1 MDITN
6 IFQLVILLLSAL
18 VATFVIPLLKQKF
31 GQEKLNKVM
40 TYVEI
45 AVRAA
50 DQLFATDEG
59 KAKKEYVVNYLT
71 EMLKKQ
77 GLTVDIETLENMIE
91 AEVLKLHKQLKTE

>member
-1 MDITN
+1 MDITH

-50 DQLFATDEG
+50 DQLFNTDEG
-59 KAKKEYVVNYLT
+59 KAKKEYVVNYLK
-71 EMLKKQ
+71 EILKQQ
-77 GLTVDIETLENMIE
+77 GLTVDMETFENMIE

>member
-77 GLTVDIETLENMIE
+77 GLKVDMETLENMIE

>member
-6 IFQLVILLLSAL
+6 IFELVILLLSAL

-45 AVRAA
+45 AVHAA

-77 GLTVDIETLENMIE
+77 GLTVDMETLENMIE
-91 AEVLKLHKQLKTE
+91 AEVLKLHQQLKTE

>member
-77 GLTVDIETLENMIE
+77 GLTVDLETLENMIE

>member
-77 GLTVDIETLENMIE
+77 GLTVDMETLENMIE

>member
-6 IFQLVILLLSAL
+6 IFELVILLLSAL

-45 AVRAA
+45 AVQAA

-77 GLTVDIETLENMIE
+77 GLTVDMETLENMIE

>member
-18 VATFVIPLLKQKF
+18 VATFVIPLLKQK
-31 GQEKLNKVM
+31 LNKVM

-45 AVRAA
+45 AVHAA
-50 DQLFATDEG
+50 DQLFSTDEG

-77 GLTVDIETLENMIE
+77 GLTVDMETLENMIE

>member
-6 IFQLVILLLSAL
+6 IFELVILLISAL

-45 AVRAA
+45 AVHAA
-50 DQLFATDEG
+50 HQLFATDEG

-77 GLTVDIETLENMIE
+77 GLTVDMETLENMIE